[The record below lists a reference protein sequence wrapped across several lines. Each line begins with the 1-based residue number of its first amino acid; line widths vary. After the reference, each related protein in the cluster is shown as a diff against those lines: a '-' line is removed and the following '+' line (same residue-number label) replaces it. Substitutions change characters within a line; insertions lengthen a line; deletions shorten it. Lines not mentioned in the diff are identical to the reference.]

1 MGRTTYRQLVTST
14 VVPTTGVI
22 ATKTVLAKP
31 EGDETTQ
38 QRHKRMDRQVAVNRG
53 RVIKHQGNTYTVT
66 SSQRGS
72 DGKPVT
78 TYDVVDMGNG
88 MYLCGCAFG
97 IHQPGVE
104 CSHIARAIEYQKRHG
119 IAPKVVGKSISEQ
132 VTEAYI
138 ARSKAQR
145 QARRCEMT
153 EEVD

>member
-1 MGRTTYRQLVTST
+1 MGRTNYRQYIST
-14 VVPTTGVI
+14 AVVPTTGVI
-22 ATKTVLAKP
+22 STKTILVKP

-38 QRHKRMDRQVAVNRG
+38 QRHKRMDRQVAANRG
-53 RVIKHQGNTYTVT
+53 RVVKHEGNTYTVT

-97 IHQPGVE
+97 VHQPGVE
-104 CSHIARAIEYQKRHG
+104 CSHIARTIEYQKRHD
-119 IAPKVVGKSISEQ
+119 ITPKVVGKSVSEQ

-145 QARRCEMT
+145 QARRTEWE
-153 EEVD
+153 EEV